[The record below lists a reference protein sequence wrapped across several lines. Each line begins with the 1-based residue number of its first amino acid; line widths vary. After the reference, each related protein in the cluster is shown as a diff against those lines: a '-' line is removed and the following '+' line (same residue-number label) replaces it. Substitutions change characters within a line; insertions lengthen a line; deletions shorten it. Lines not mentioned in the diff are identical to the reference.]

1 MGSQVAQADAEFHY
15 AAEDGLELMTRGLR
29 HHIGLKTALR
39 CFYESGYNIKF
50 AVLPPPFGERESV
63 S

>member
-1 MGSQVAQADAEFHY
+1 MGSQVAQADAED

-29 HHIGLKTALR
+29 HHIRLKTALR

>member
-1 MGSQVAQADAEFHY
+1 MGSRVAQADAED

-50 AVLPPPFGERESV
+50 AVLPPPFGERKSV
-63 S
+63 SQG